1 MISTNAKELS
11 QKISSGSANVGIIG
25 MGYVG
30 LPLSLL
36 FAEAGFFLTGF
47 DIDQEKVQMLNAGK
61 SYIRHVNSSDILTA
75 IKKGKFIAT
84 DDFSRLM
91 EMDVIIICVPTPL
104 APNRE
109 PDLQFVISTSETI
122 AKHLKSEKL
131 IILESTTYPG
141 TTKEIVKP
149 ILEAGGLVSGRDFFL
164 AYSPEREDPGNL
176 DFKTSSIP
184 KVLGGDGAD
193 ACDLTN
199 ELYREV
205 ISQTVPVS
213 NMDTA
218 EASKLTENIFRA
230 VNIALVNELKLIY
243 TELGIDIWEVIEA
256 ASTKP
261 FGFMPFFPGPG
272 LGGHCI
278 PIDPFYLSWRARQV
292 GLRTRFIELSGE
304 INRDMPL
311 YVVNNL
317 SAALMERFNQTLR
330 GASVLIVGIAYKKN
344 CDDLRESPALAIIEL
359 LESRG
364 AVTEYHDPYIPKIG
378 RTREYDVLAG
388 RVSIPLEAE
397 KLKTFHGVLICA
409 DHDSVDYEQLVNNAQ
424 LVVDTRNATATVTNR
439 ERVVLS

>member
-1 MISTNAKELS
+1 MIRTNAKELS
-11 QKISSGSANVGIIG
+11 KKISSKSAKLGVIG

-47 DIDQEKVQMLNAGK
+47 DVDQEKVQMLNTGK
-61 SYIRHVNSSDILTA
+61 SYIKHVNPSDILTA
-75 IKKGKFIAT
+75 IKRRKFIAT
-84 DDFSRLM
+84 EDFSRLV

-122 AKHLKSEKL
+122 AKHLKSKKL

-149 ILEAGGLVSGRDFFL
+149 ILQAGGLVSGQDFFL
-164 AYSPEREDPGNL
+164 AYSPEREDPGNV
-176 DFKTSSIP
+176 DFKTRSIP

-205 ISQTVPVS
+205 ISETVPVS

-218 EASKLTENIFRA
+218 EAAKLTENIFRA

-243 TELGIDIWEVIEA
+243 TALGIDIWEVIAA

-317 SAALMERFNQTLR
+317 CAALMERFNQTLR

-364 AVTEYHDPYIPKIG
+364 AITEYHDPYIPKIG
-378 RTREYDVLAG
+378 RTREYDALAG
-388 RVSIPLEAE
+388 RVSMPLEAE
-397 KLKTFHGVLICA
+397 KLKTFDGVLICA
-409 DHDSVDYEQLVNNAQ
+409 DHDSIDYEQLVNNAQ
-424 LVVDTRNATATVTNR
+424 LVVDTRNATATVKNR